1 MKSKQKECHC
11 ERLKGAWQSQQKE
24 CLCERSVAIPPVFY
38 EKEDKLKRILII
50 FIAVYLIL
58 ISPHLFSQKMDTAD
72 YRIGPKDL
80 LDISVFGLDEL
91 TKTVRVSEDGKI
103 SLPLVGEVE
112 VEGITKVDLEKKLSQ
127 LLEEKYLQNAQV
139 TVFISE
145 YQSKRVSVLGAV
157 RNPGP
162 YELLGRQTLLQIISQ
177 AGGITIESGKEIIV
191 IREVED
197 GVSTA
202 LKISIDDLFLEGDAR
217 LNIPLQPNDIVNIP
231 LDRIVNIYVF
241 GQVRRPGA
249 LGVRRSNIPTLL
261 QAIGQAGGFSE
272 RASKGKVLIKRIDD
286 DGKEIKIKVNV
297 KSIIKGKRK
306 DIQLLENDVVIV
318 PETIF

>member
-1 MKSKQKECHC
+1 
-11 ERLKGAWQSQQKE
+11 
-24 CLCERSVAIPPVFY
+24 
-38 EKEDKLKRILII
+38 
-50 FIAVYLIL
+50 
-58 ISPHLFSQKMDTAD
+58 MDTAD

-103 SLPLVGEVE
+103 SLPLIGEVE

-231 LDRIVNIYVF
+231 IDRIVNIYVF

-272 RASKGKVLIKRIDD
+272 RASKRKVLIKRIDD

>member
-1 MKSKQKECHC
+1 MK
-11 ERLKGAWQSQQKE
+11 RTL
-24 CLCERSVAIPPVFY
+24 I
-38 EKEDKLKRILII
+38 ILITL
-50 FIAVYLIL
+50 YLIL
-58 ISPHLFSQKMDTAD
+58 FLPHLFSQKMDTAD

-112 VEGITKVDLEKKLSQ
+112 VEGITKTELEKKLGQ
-127 LLEEKYLQNAQV
+127 LLEEKYLQNPQV

-162 YELLGRQTLLQIISQ
+162 YELLGRRTLLQVISQ
-177 AGGITIESGKEIIV
+177 AGGITNESGKEIIV

-197 GVSTA
+197 GVSTS
-202 LKISIDDLFLEGDAR
+202 LKISIEDLFLKGDAR
-217 LNIPLQPNDIVNIP
+217 LNIPLQPDDIVNIP
-231 LDRIVNIYVF
+231 IDRIVNIYVF
-241 GQVRRPGA
+241 GQVRNPGA
-249 LGVRRSNIPTLL
+249 LEVRRSNIPTLL

-286 DGKEIKIKVNV
+286 DGKEVKIKVNV
-297 KSIIKGKRK
+297 KSIIKGKRR

-318 PETIF
+318 PETAF

>member
-1 MKSKQKECHC
+1 MK
-11 ERLKGAWQSQQKE
+11 RT
-24 CLCERSVAIPPVFY
+24 
-38 EKEDKLKRILII
+38 LII
-50 FIAVYLIL
+50 FITVYLIL
-58 ISPHLFSQKMDTAD
+58 FSPHLFSQKRDTAD

-112 VEGITKVDLEKKLSQ
+112 VEGITKTELEKKLGQ
-127 LLEEKYLQNAQV
+127 LLEEKYLQNPQV

-162 YELLGRQTLLQIISQ
+162 YELLGRRTLLQVISQ
-177 AGGITIESGKEIIV
+177 AGGITNESGKEIIV

-197 GVSTA
+197 GVSTS
-202 LKISIDDLFLEGDAR
+202 LKISIEDLFLKGDAR
-217 LNIPLQPNDIVNIP
+217 LNIPLQPDDIVNIP
-231 LDRIVNIYVF
+231 IDRIVNIYVF
-241 GQVRRPGA
+241 GQVRNPGA
-249 LGVRRSNIPTLL
+249 LGVKRSNIPTLL

-318 PETIF
+318 PETVF

>member
-1 MKSKQKECHC
+1 M
-11 ERLKGAWQSQQKE
+11 
-24 CLCERSVAIPPVFY
+24 AIPPVFY
-38 EKEDKLKRILII
+38 EKEDKLKSKLII
-50 FIAVYLIL
+50 FITLHLIL
-58 ISPHLFSQKMDTAD
+58 FLPHLFSQQMDTAD

-91 TKTVRVSEDGKI
+91 TKTVRVSEDGNI
-103 SLPLVGEVE
+103 TLPLLGGVE
-112 VEGITKVDLEKKLSQ
+112 VDGLSKDELEKKISQ
-127 LLEEKYLQNAQV
+127 LLEEKYLQNPQV

-162 YELLGRQTLLQIISQ
+162 YELLGRQTLLQVISQ
-177 AGGITIESGKEIIV
+177 AGGITNESGKAIIV

-197 GVSTA
+197 GISTA
-202 LKISIDDLFLEGDAR
+202 LKISIEDLFLKGDAR
-217 LNIPLQPNDIVNIP
+217 LNIPLQSNDIVNIP
-231 LDRIVNIYVF
+231 IDRIVNIYVF

-306 DIQLLENDVVIV
+306 DIRLLENDVVIV

>member
-11 ERLKGAWQSQQKE
+11 ER
-24 CLCERSVAIPPVFY
+24 SVAIPPVFC
-38 EKEDKLKRILII
+38 EKEDKLKSNLII
-50 FIAVYLIL
+50 FMTVHLIL
-58 ISPHLFSQKMDTAD
+58 FSPYLFSQKMDTAD

-91 TKTVRVSEDGKI
+91 TKTVRVSEDGNI
-103 SLPLVGEVE
+103 TLPLLGGVE
-112 VEGITKVDLEKKLSQ
+112 VEGLSKDELEKKISQ
-127 LLEEKYLQNAQV
+127 LLEEKYLQNPQV
-139 TVFISE
+139 TIFIRE

-177 AGGITIESGKEIIV
+177 AGGITNESGKAIIV
-191 IREVED
+191 IREVEE

-231 LDRIVNIYVF
+231 IDRIVNIYVF

-286 DGKEIKIKVNV
+286 DGKEIRIKVNV

-306 DIQLLENDVVIV
+306 DIELLENDVVIV
-318 PETIF
+318 PDTIF